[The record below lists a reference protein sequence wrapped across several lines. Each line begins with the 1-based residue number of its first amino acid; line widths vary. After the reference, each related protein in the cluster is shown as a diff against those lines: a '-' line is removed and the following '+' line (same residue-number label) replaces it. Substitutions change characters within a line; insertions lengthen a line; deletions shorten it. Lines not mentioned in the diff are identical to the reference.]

1 MITPF
6 LYFALVSFIC
16 VPALSF
22 PVVPKPTGTLMEF
35 REVNDSTC
43 FLRITICGDSLSG
56 FFVGNDTNIGGE
68 KIYYAAPCR
77 ELKLSGTAISFT
89 LNDYAWSRKP
99 MESVQ
104 GEIAREDANLCTVP
118 LLALYANYFQG
129 KLGDS
134 TLSLSRIFDLYD
146 SRVDWYTYTVSRTPC
161 DCP

>member
-68 KIYYAAPCR
+68 KIYFAAPCR

-99 MESVQ
+99 MESLQ
-104 GEIAREDANLCTVP
+104 GEIAGDDIKAVP
-118 LLALYANYFQG
+118 VIARYGNYFQG
-129 KLGDS
+129 EIGDS
-134 TLSLSRIFDLYD
+134 ILSLSRISDLYD
-146 SRVDWYTYTVSRTPC
+146 SRADLFTFTVSRTPC

>member
-16 VPALSF
+16 VPALSV
-22 PVVPKPTGTLMEF
+22 PVLPKPTGTLMEF
-35 REVNDSTC
+35 RGVDDSTC

-56 FFVGNDTNIGGE
+56 FFVGNDTNTDGE

-99 MESVQ
+99 MESLQ
-104 GEIAREDANLCTVP
+104 GEIAGDDIKAVP
-118 LLALYANYFQG
+118 VIARYGNYFRG
-129 KLGDS
+129 EIGDS
-134 TLSLSRIFDLYD
+134 ILSLSRISDLYD
-146 SRVDWYTYTVSRTPC
+146 SRADLFTFTVSATPC
-161 DCP
+161 VCP